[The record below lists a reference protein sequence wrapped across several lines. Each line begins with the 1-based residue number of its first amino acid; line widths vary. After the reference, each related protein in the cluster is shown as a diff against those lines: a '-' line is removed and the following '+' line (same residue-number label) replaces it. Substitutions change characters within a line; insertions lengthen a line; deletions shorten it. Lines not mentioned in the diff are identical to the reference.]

1 MHHKDHNHDNNP
13 PDGSN
18 WELLC
23 LYCHD
28 NEHSRQLVLASQGN
42 ASKGRDSRPAATHQP
57 LAELLERKSW
67 FAHRGAFH
75 HCLLLRAELD
85 SRFDEQLFHQHGLEI
100 NRKTNRHVRRVGGW
114 NALPCCDSGFQNRAH
129 IGTGYSQMNP
139 LDCRHH
145 KLRQIPM
152 VQVSFALHFQTAF
165 PWPNTSTPCAGWRK
179 SSRHS
184 ALSSRT
190 YH

>member
-28 NEHSRQLVLASQGN
+28 NEHSRQRWSWRHRETPRRVAIQGRQ
-42 ASKGRDSRPAATHQP
+42 GRISRSPSCS
-57 LAELLERKSW
+57 ERKSW

-100 NRKTNRHVRRVGGW
+100 NRKFNRHVRRVGGW

-129 IGTGYSQMNP
+129 HRLCSNPVLADARCPMPGLLDNP
-139 LDCRHH
+139 LPGRPGVLCRLHQSRQMPAH
-145 KLRQIPM
+145 KHINQ
-152 VQVSFALHFQTAF
+152 H
-165 PWPNTSTPCAGWRK
+165 
-179 SSRHS
+179 
-184 ALSSRT
+184 
-190 YH
+190 

>member
-28 NEHSRQLVLASQGN
+28 NEHSRQLELASQGN
-42 ASKGRDSRPAATHQP
+42 ASTGRDSRPAATHQP

-100 NRKTNRHVRRVGGW
+100 NRKFKCDTKSLVEVVPTIKERRE
-114 NALPCCDSGFQNRAH
+114 P
-129 IGTGYSQMNP
+129 P
-139 LDCRHH
+139 
-145 KLRQIPM
+145 
-152 VQVSFALHFQTAF
+152 VSPGESMGLNKER
-165 PWPNTSTPCAGWRK
+165 P
-179 SSRHS
+179 
-184 ALSSRT
+184 
-190 YH
+190 

>member
-129 IGTGYSQMNP
+129 HRLCSNP
-139 LDCRHH
+139 VFADARSRAHWVSEILQT
-145 KLRQIPM
+145 LRGGPRL
-152 VQVSFALHFQTAF
+152 A
-165 PWPNTSTPCAGWRK
+165 
-179 SSRHS
+179 
-184 ALSSRT
+184 SSRT
-190 YH
+190 RNPDYAIL